1 MDCSTQGFPVLHYLP
16 EFAQTH
22 VLGVDDAIH
31 PLLDGSIHPL
41 LLMPS
46 INFLLM
52 GGAALPP
59 CSLAWDSLVLES
71 GVSLVGLAAPSSKRT
86 YPIRGLML
94 VLPQLLIPVPLC
106 PWQAIVNTHLLRRPS
121 NTHRQV
127 WFSFLWGHCSFSL
140 GPGVHKVLFAPS
152 KSLCFP

>member
-1 MDCSTQGFPVLHYLP
+1 MDYIRQGFPVLHYLP

-59 CSLAWDSLVLES
+59 CSLA
-71 GVSLVGLAAPSSKRT
+71 
-86 YPIRGLML
+86 
-94 VLPQLLIPVPLC
+94 
-106 PWQAIVNTHLLRRPS
+106 
-121 NTHRQV
+121 
-127 WFSFLWGHCSFSL
+127 
-140 GPGVHKVLFAPS
+140 
-152 KSLCFP
+152 